1 MGGDEAMKYYRL
13 NGDVWAFEADG
24 SQDELITDEFIAMT
38 ADEIDRHINPQKYL
52 TQEEKA
58 LLKRQLLPVLT
69 KRQFNL
75 YMYDHNLTEQINA
88 LFVSYPRGKIE
99 FDSVD
104 RIERNSPTVQAM
116 ILELNWVDEQVD
128 SMWEQALRL

>member
-1 MGGDEAMKYYRL
+1 MKYYRL

>member
-1 MGGDEAMKYYRL
+1 MKYYRL

-116 ILELNWVDEQVD
+116 ILELNSGAEQVD